1 MNKQDEERLARLEI
15 EVRGTL
21 TALEILMIAMAQRVP
36 QGDKSVAAAMAMLDR
51 VSADALEEPG
61 TEIAG
66 LRARVFD
73 QASQLLRKIAIE
85 VVGFKNGD
93 GVTKI

>member
-1 MNKQDEERLARLEI
+1 MNKQDEERLARMEI

-36 QGDKSVAAAMAMLDR
+36 QGDKSVAAAMIMLDHL
-51 VSADALEEPG
+51 SADALDEPD
-61 TEIAG
+61 TELAG

-73 QASQLLRKIAIE
+73 QAAQILRKIAVE